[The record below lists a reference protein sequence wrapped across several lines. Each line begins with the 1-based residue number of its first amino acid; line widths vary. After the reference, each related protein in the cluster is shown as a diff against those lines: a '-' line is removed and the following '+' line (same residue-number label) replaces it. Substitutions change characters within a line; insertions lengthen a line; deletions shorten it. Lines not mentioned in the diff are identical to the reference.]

1 MTPNHL
7 DTVGVGV
14 DTAISAAAP
23 LVDVVHG
30 VRHRLQV
37 NVVVSVVTD
46 TAGKTHGAWWNCEK

>member
-14 DTAISAAAP
+14 DAAISTAAP

-37 NVVVSVVTD
+37 NVVVSAVTD
-46 TAGKTHGAWWNCEK
+46 TAGKTHGAWWYYVK

>member
-14 DTAISAAAP
+14 DAAIPAAAP

-30 VRHRLQV
+30 VRHRLQGLGV
-37 NVVVSVVTD
+37 LSVLNLVSLLV
-46 TAGKTHGAWWNCEK
+46 W